1 MLTLFFSLRMRRG
14 HNVVRNIVAEK
25 FARSAFDSDES
36 DESLPHP
43 HQPRHTRNAQLKKI
57 AAPNVAGY
65 IEKTVDICLLHCY
78 FLTCWV
84 YKIKAL
90 HRQSF

>member
-1 MLTLFFSLRMRRG
+1 MRRG

-57 AAPNVAGY
+57 AAQMFPVNY
-65 IEKTVDICLLHCY
+65 IKKNARQMFD
-78 FLTCWV
+78 
-84 YKIKAL
+84 AL
-90 HRQSF
+90 IIF

>member
-1 MLTLFFSLRMRRG
+1 MCRG

-43 HQPRHTRNAQLKKI
+43 HQPRHTRNAQLKKNCRANI
-57 AAPNVAGY
+57 ILSHIKNAHSCF
-65 IEKTVDICLLHCY
+65 TTY
-78 FLTCWV
+78 FC
-84 YKIKAL
+84 AL
-90 HRQSF
+90 GTDF

>member
-1 MLTLFFSLRMRRG
+1 MRRG

-57 AAPNVAGY
+57 AAQIFSSY
-65 IEKTVDICLLHCY
+65 IGKTHMFALLV
-78 FLTCWV
+78 FLHARF
-84 YKIKAL
+84 KIKAL
-90 HRQSF
+90 QR